1 MKIKNI
7 LVPVDFSACSK
18 NALRCAIQIAKSFE
32 AKIHMVNAVHV
43 HHPHPDFIGG
53 GLVDAIVSDYENQ
66 VKQSFDELETEI
78 IELQDVPHEA
88 DRFISYLTDAI
99 FSETQ
104 AKEIDLIVMGT
115 RADHDKIEHFIGSRA
130 TDVIESAKVPVLVIP
145 ENFHDFTFKTIGL
158 ASDLHEIK
166 NYRKLG
172 LLKMLAK
179 SFESTIM
186 IFSVVE
192 DPNKLSEVEQ
202 KHLREIVDFFKES
215 ECSARTIQ
223 SNSVVDGII
232 AFTKSHDL
240 DMLAMIP
247 REKSFF
253 GKLFKGS
260 VTKNIALD
268 IDIPLLSFYE

>member
-18 NALRCAIQIAKSFE
+18 NALKYAIQIAKTFD

-53 GLVDAIVSDYENQ
+53 GLVDAIISDYENQ
-66 VKQSFDELETEI
+66 VQDSFAELESEI

-99 FSETQ
+99 YTETQ
-104 AKEIDLIVMGT
+104 SKEIDLIVMGT
-115 RADHDKIEHFIGSRA
+115 RASHDKIEHIIGSRA
-130 TDVIESAKVPVLVIP
+130 TDIIESAKVPVLVIP
-145 ENFHDFTFKTIGL
+145 EDHQNFSLETIGL

-166 NYRKLG
+166 NYRKME

-179 SFESTIM
+179 SFNSTIM

-202 KHLREIVDFFKES
+202 KHIREIVEFFKET
-215 ECSARTIQ
+215 ECSARTVQ
-223 SNSVVDGII
+223 SNSVVAGIME
-232 AFTKSHDL
+232 FTKSHDL

-260 VTKNIALD
+260 ITKNIALD